1 MNVITARLYAKTY
14 QGKERLFVEAGYQ
27 KEIHQVLRNFPGA
40 CWSSSNR
47 QWHFNCATEVA
58 RALVVQ
64 LQQVCKTDSTAM
76 AQHFEDLKKVKLDF
90 NISGIPEKNA
100 SALKEFKEWMEQQR
114 YGQATIYHYMGY
126 LMQFFRF
133 YSTEDFDKL
142 TEANVIKF
150 NYEIIIKGKLSTSY
164 QRGITGA
171 IKLFYSRQT
180 SAIIQSENLLRPSK
194 EKRLPEILSKD
205 EVQQILTKI
214 ENIKHRAILS
224 VTYACGLRRGE
235 VLKLKLSD
243 LDSQRKVIYIRQAKG
258 KKDRCVPF
266 GDKLRELLVGY
277 YKLYKPKVYLFE
289 GQYGG
294 MYGARSME
302 AILQAAVKKCRLP
315 HHVSLHTL
323 RHSFATHHL
332 ESGTDIRYIQEI
344 LGHSN
349 PKTTMI
355 YTHVSMKKISEF
367 KSPFDDLDL
376 KK

>member
-1 MNVITARLYAKTY
+1 MDVITARLYPKIY
-14 QGKERLFVEAGYQ
+14 QGKDRLFVEAGYH
-27 KEIHQVLRNFPGA
+27 KDIHQVLRNFPGA
-40 CWSSSNR
+40 CWSRSSG
-47 QWHFNCATEVA
+47 QWHFNCIAEVA
-58 RALVVQ
+58 RALIAD
-64 LQQVCKTDSTAM
+64 LQKVCTTDSSAIS
-76 AQHFEDLKKVKLDF
+76 HYFEEAKKVKFDLQ
-90 NISGIPEKNA
+90 ISGIPEKNVK
-100 SALKEFKEWMEQQR
+100 ALKEFEEWMQQQR
-114 YGQATIYHYMGY
+114 YGDATICHY
-126 LMQFFRF
+126 LSHLTQFFKF
-133 YSTEDFDKL
+133 YNTRDFDKL
-142 TEANVIKF
+142 TEADVIKF
-150 NYEIIIKGKLSTSY
+150 NHEIIIKGNLSTSY
-164 QRGITGA
+164 QRGITGS
-171 IKLFYSRQT
+171 IKLFYSRNAT
-180 SAIIQSENLLRPSK
+180 AMIKPENLQRPSK

-205 EVQQILTKI
+205 EVQLILTKI

-243 LDSQRKVIYIRQAKG
+243 LDSQRKLIYIRQAKG

-266 GDKLRELLVGY
+266 GDKLRELLVEY
-277 YKLYKPKVYLFE
+277 YRLYKPKFYLFE

-302 AILQAAVKKCRLP
+302 AILQTAVKKCRLP